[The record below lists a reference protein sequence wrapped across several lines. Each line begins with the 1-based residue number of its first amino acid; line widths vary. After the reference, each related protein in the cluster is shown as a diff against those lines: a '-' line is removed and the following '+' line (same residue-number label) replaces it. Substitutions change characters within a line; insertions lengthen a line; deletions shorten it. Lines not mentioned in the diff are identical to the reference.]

1 MMKKNPEREASL
13 IDEWKKGTPA
23 REAAR
28 ITGVPEG
35 TVYYYWKRFNRD
47 PEKANRLA
55 TSLKPRKKLSD
66 LDIIRQ
72 TDKIRLGE
80 KVQAKFDSLMK
91 EEKFVQADYYMRAQ
105 HQAERYR
112 NEQKQGLNSI
122 LALYLADPEGYAGQI
137 LDAAR
142 EMLQREMD
150 KGVAFL
156 DAVSLSEQ
164 SAVAMAYIMHH
175 PDGGAKLVT
184 VLELLKNNYLTEQ
197 AAKKARRLGEE
208 VLGPGAPQRA
218 AETSLGG
225 LSGPSG
231 QARKREKRI
240 SLDEAARVVVEEGRK
255 EFEMMQREA
264 KAKGQILTFTPI
276 TFLPSPTPQ
285 RPDSAHPAERLDSNA
300 GKKPN
305 KLPGDRPT
313 KKPGPSDTT
322 G

>member
-13 IDEWKKGTPA
+13 LDEWKKGTPA

-55 TSLKPRKKLSD
+55 ASLKPSRKLSD
-66 LDIIRQ
+66 LDILLQ
-72 TDKIRLGE
+72 SV
-80 KVQAKFDSLMK
+80 KVQSAYEVQARFDSLLK
-91 EEKFVQADYYMRAQ
+91 EGKFEQAEHYIRAQ
-105 HQAERYR
+105 REAERYQ
-112 NEQKQGLNSI
+112 NEHKQDVSSI
-122 LALYLADPEGYAGQI
+122 IAFYLADPERNAHLV
-137 LDAAR
+137 LDVAR
-142 EMLQREMD
+142 EMIQR
-150 KGVAFL
+150 GVDGGMAFP
-156 DAVSLSEQ
+156 DAVSSLEQ
-164 SAVAMAYIMHH
+164 MVVAAALKFNN
-175 PDGGAKLVT
+175 PGWGAKLVAA
-184 VLELLKNNYLTEQ
+184 LEMLKNEHLSQ
-197 AAKKARRLGEE
+197 QKAR
-208 VLGPGAPQRA
+208 
-218 AETSLGG
+218 
-225 LSGPSG
+225 
-231 QARKREKRI
+231 KIEKRV

-264 KAKGQILTFTPI
+264 KAKGQILTFTPL
-276 TFLPSPTPQ
+276 TFLTSSTPQ